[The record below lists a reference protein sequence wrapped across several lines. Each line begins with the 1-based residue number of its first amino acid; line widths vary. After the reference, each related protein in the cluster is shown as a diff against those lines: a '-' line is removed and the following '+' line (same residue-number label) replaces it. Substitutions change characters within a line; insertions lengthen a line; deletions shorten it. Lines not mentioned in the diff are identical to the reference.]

1 MKQLTLVSLY
11 GQKQKSLAQLIRGC
25 TEIIQQSELRQVFRP
40 YDPDQIHGTIVGM
53 EKLIGY
59 SKHLNVNLEASSGNK
74 VEMDF
79 TQLLPTLSKH
89 LPMSIRFGGFHSE
102 FNNFNSFG
110 GLPYERS
117 FQVQWS
123 SNRIT
128 IIGWPHAKGDFTTTR
143 QLNGLRDSITAT
155 CNISHKY
162 KDDNDLFM
170 VLGEITSLGRFS
182 ESEIEKL
189 HTAASS
195 VEREVRDYLAG
206 QKLDLVIGLDSV
218 SVVQYEDETLSL
230 DSTVPFRVSNEELNA
245 DFISNLFT

>member
-11 GQKQKSLAQLIRGC
+11 GQKMKSLAQLIQGC
-25 TEIIQQSELRQVFRP
+25 TEIIQKSALRQVFRP
-40 YDPDQIHGTIVGM
+40 YSPNQIHGTIVGM
-53 EKLIGY
+53 EKLMGY
-59 SKHLNVNLEASSGNK
+59 SKHFNANLEATSGNK
-74 VEMDF
+74 LEMDF
-79 TQLLPTLSKH
+79 TKLLPTLSQH
-89 LPMSIRFGGFHSE
+89 LPMTIRFGGFSSE
-102 FNNFNSFG
+102 FNDFNSFG
-110 GLPYERS
+110 GSPYQRS

-143 QLNGLRDSITAT
+143 QLNGLRDSITAN

-162 KDDNDLFM
+162 RDDNDLFM
-170 VLGEITSLGRFS
+170 VLGEIISLDRFS

-195 VEREVRDYLAG
+195 VEKEVRDYLAG
-206 QKLDLVIGLDSV
+206 QKLDVVIDLDSV

>member
-11 GQKQKSLAQLIRGC
+11 GQKKKSFTQLIQGC
-25 TEIIQQSELRQVFRP
+25 TEIIQQSALRQVFRP
-40 YDPDQIHGTIVGM
+40 YSSEQIHGTIVGM
-53 EKLIGY
+53 EKLMGY
-59 SKHLNVNLEASSGNK
+59 SKHFNANLEVSSGNK
-74 VEMDF
+74 LEMDF
-79 TQLLPTLSKH
+79 TKLLPTLSH
-89 LPMSIRFGGFHSE
+89 HFPMTIQLGGFHTA
-102 FNNFNSFG
+102 FNDFNSLG
-110 GLPYERS
+110 GSPYERS

-143 QLNGLRDSITAT
+143 QLNALRDSITAT

-162 KDDNDLFM
+162 RDDNDLFM
-170 VLGEITSLGRFS
+170 VLGEIISLDRFS
-182 ESEIEKL
+182 GSEIEKL
-189 HTAASS
+189 HAAASS

-206 QKLDLVIGLDSV
+206 QKLDVVIDLDSV